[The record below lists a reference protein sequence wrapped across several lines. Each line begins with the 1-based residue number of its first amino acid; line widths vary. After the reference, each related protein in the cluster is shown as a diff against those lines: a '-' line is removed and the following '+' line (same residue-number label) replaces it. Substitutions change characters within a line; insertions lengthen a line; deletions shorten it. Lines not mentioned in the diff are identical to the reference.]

1 VPGYLPVMLHGDFHT
16 TGVDVKACEEA
27 VSIQAD
33 PANGVYGPGSTVDS
47 VTLVAGNTTR
57 IRDTS

>member
-1 VPGYLPVMLHGDFHT
+1 MLHGDFHT